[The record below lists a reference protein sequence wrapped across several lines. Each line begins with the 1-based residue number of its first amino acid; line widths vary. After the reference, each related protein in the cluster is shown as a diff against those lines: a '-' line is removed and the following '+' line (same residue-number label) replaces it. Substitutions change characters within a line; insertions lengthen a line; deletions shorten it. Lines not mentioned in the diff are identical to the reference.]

1 MALIRPARNP
11 IIRQLGLLI
20 ALNFVLFAT
29 AAFPAE
35 KAAEGGGHKAT
46 SSASFIAF
54 DPFYSTVLDGERARG
69 LLMVEMGLDVPDE
82 KLRERINLARPALRD
97 AYVRSLSAYATTAV
111 RLYRQ
116 PSLED
121 IAGRMQTVTD
131 NILGKK
137 GAAKVL
143 MVQLAVRPSQ

>member
-1 MALIRPARNP
+1 MALILPARNP
-11 IIRQLGLLI
+11 TIRQLGLLF
-20 ALNFVLFAT
+20 ALTFALSAT
-29 AAFPAE
+29 DAFPAE

-46 SSASFIAF
+46 SSTSFVAF

-121 IAGRMQTVTD
+121 IAGRMQAVT
-131 NILGKK
+131 NQMLGKK

>member
-1 MALIRPARNP
+1 MALIRMAHKLL
-11 IIRQLGLLI
+11 IRQLGPLI
-20 ALNFVLFAT
+20 VFTFALSAGEVP
-29 AAFPAE
+29 AAENAS
-35 KAAEGGGHKAT
+35 EGGGHKAT
-46 SSASFIAF
+46 SSTSFVAF

-82 KLRERINLARPALRD
+82 KLRERVNLALPTLRD

-116 PSLED
+116 PNLED
-121 IAGRMQTVTD
+121 IVARMQAVTD
-131 NILGKK
+131 QMLGKK

-143 MVQLAVRPSQ
+143 MVQMAVRPSQ

>member
-11 IIRQLGLLI
+11 IIRQLGLL
-20 ALNFVLFAT
+20 FVLTFALSAT
-29 AAFPAE
+29 AANPAE

-46 SSASFIAF
+46 SSESFIAF

-69 LLMVEMGLDVPDE
+69 LLMVEMGIDVPDE

-121 IAGRMQTVTD
+121 ITNRMQAVTD
-131 NILGKK
+131 QMLGKK

-143 MVQLAVRPSQ
+143 MVQMAVRPSQ